1 MPSKKTAKPA
11 PEDWMSRIKES
22 SHDVFLA
29 GLASLARARAP
40 GKPSGKSDFDTLIAE
55 GRKLEPGFGTG
66 RGERIESHCSR
77 PSKSDAA
84 SARVRP

>member
-1 MPSKKTAKPA
+1 MREGGAIGVGAPRTA
-11 PEDWMSRIKES
+11 
-22 SHDVFLA
+22 
-29 GLASLARARAP
+29 
-40 GKPSGKSDFDTLIAE
+40 
-55 GRKLEPGFGTG
+55 RKLEPGFGTG